1 MGRGGRGVWDLA
13 AYLPDEA
20 PGRVV
25 VCSSSVKS
33 RSCVSG
39 VQRCTCG
46 LSKLLNKRNSS
57 LAGVSA
63 AVPMAR
69 CGDVAGG
76 ICRGDGK
83 GSGGGSPQGRV
94 TAPSLHPREPAH
106 RGLILPK
113 PLRKTAGEGWGDPV
127 GQGWGRES
135 FLGLQPK
142 PRHLGVAPGT
152 RTEGGGRSKRQG
164 DPLPAACADGQSIE
178 QCPQPLVSGRVLPTP
193 RPALPQART
202 EPGGDGWVPG
212 VGDRGLAPVAGR
224 TGQGWGKHSGL
235 CVQGQSLSGV
245 WGCRGLYRCL
255 GTHHA
260 RTRIW
265 DPQQP
270 RMSLHQPRGGGH
282 LCPLPLT
289 SIPANCR

>member
-76 ICRGDGK
+76 ICHGDGK

-113 PLRKTAGEGWGDPV
+113 PLRKTAGEGWGDPA

-142 PRHLGVAPGT
+142 PRHLGWSRGPGQRVVAGLSAEGT
-152 RTEGGGRSKRQG
+152 CS
-164 DPLPAACADGQSIE
+164 PLPA
-178 QCPQPLVSGRVLPTP
+178 PMGR
-193 RPALPQART
+193 ASSN
-202 EPGGDGWVPG
+202 
-212 VGDRGLAPVAGR
+212 APSP
-224 TGQGWGKHSGL
+224 W
-235 CVQGQSLSGV
+235 
-245 WGCRGLYRCL
+245 
-255 GTHHA
+255 
-260 RTRIW
+260 
-265 DPQQP
+265 
-270 RMSLHQPRGGGH
+270 
-282 LCPLPLT
+282 
-289 SIPANCR
+289 